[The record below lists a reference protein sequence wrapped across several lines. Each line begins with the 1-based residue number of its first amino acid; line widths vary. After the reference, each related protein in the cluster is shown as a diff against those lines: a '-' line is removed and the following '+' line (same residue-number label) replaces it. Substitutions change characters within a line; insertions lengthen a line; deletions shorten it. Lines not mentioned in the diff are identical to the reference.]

1 MQITTNAVVAIHYT
15 LTNKD
20 GEVLDTSDGR
30 EPLAYLHGRGNL
42 IPGLEKELEGK
53 EKGNKISVTVPPEEA
68 YGIHDETLIRE
79 VSREAFK
86 DIDELQPGMQFQS
99 QSEKGIEV
107 FTITKIEGEQITIDG
122 NHALAGETLSF
133 EVEVTDVKEASEEEV
148 THGHVHGP
156 EGHNH

>member
-15 LTNKD
+15 LTNKG

-68 YGIHDETLIRE
+68 YGIHDENLIRE
-79 VSREAFK
+79 VSRDAFK
-86 DIDELQPGMQFQS
+86 DIEELQPGMQFQS
-99 QSEKGIEV
+99 QSEKGIDV
-107 FTITKIEGEQITIDG
+107 FTITKIEGDNITIDG

-133 EVEVTDVKEASEEEV
+133 EVEVTDVREATEEEV

-156 EGHNH
+156 EGHHH